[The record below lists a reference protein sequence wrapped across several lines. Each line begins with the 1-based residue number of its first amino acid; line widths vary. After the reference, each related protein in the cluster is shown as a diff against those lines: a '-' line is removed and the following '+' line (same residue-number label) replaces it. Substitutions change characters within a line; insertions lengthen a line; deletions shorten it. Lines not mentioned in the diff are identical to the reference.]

1 MVLTRA
7 FALPN
12 LSEDDKARILQSDS
26 LLMPVLVDKKSV
38 VEALRDGDSGSAPHE
53 RRMAF
58 LVHLNVSQLVVTV
71 FTTEEFADDKDAG
84 VTEKD

>member
-1 MVLTRA
+1 MSTA
-7 FALPN
+7 E
-12 LSEDDKARILQSDS
+12 SILVPVILDQQAHNSDS
-26 LLMPVLVDKKSV
+26 KQGP
-38 VEALRDGDSGSAPHE
+38 ALEQRQ
-53 RRMAF
+53 AF